1 MSEEHKHNENDSA
14 MYQAASA
21 IAPETMDM
29 DISFGEGTVQI
40 RLSNGEIDKISFAV
54 SGSVKVVVADVPVS
68 LTGELTMA
76 RSQREFSVPDV
87 VRKVLEKQDRT
98 GHADNDASDR
108 RFAEIA
114 KEMAELKRQQERIAT
129 QLRNREAAQ
138 KHVHTIAAA
147 LDQEDHH
154 LTQWDEEMIRQCQC

>member
-76 RSQREFSVPDV
+76 RSQREFSAPDV
-87 VRKVLEKQDRT
+87 VRKVLEK
-98 GHADNDASDR
+98 
-108 RFAEIA
+108 
-114 KEMAELKRQQERIAT
+114 
-129 QLRNREAAQ
+129 
-138 KHVHTIAAA
+138 
-147 LDQEDHH
+147 
-154 LTQWDEEMIRQCQC
+154 